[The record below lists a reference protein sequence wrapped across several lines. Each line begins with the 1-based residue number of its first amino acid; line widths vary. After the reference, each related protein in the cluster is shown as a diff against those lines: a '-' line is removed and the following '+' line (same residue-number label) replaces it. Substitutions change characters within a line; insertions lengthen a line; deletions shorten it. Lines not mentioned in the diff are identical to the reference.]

1 MITWIKIYYFVNDQ
15 LKLNLKIRHRVQLI
29 VLRLVE
35 VLLGNHD
42 SLLKEV
48 LIDGD
53 SVLLGHQHS
62 EAFTFYL

>member
-1 MITWIKIYYFVNDQ
+1 MNDQ